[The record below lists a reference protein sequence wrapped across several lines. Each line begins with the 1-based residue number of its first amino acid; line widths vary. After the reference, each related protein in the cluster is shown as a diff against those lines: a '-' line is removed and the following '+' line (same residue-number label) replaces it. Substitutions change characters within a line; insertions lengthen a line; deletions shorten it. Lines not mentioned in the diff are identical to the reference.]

1 MSKVIYCPHLARA
14 NSLQSYCMMGKFP
27 PDCGICDC
35 KDKQFIEE
43 YSDINTRQRYMS
55 KADEQA
61 LKFYPVLFSEREGY
75 DKTDIQKE
83 RRNAF
88 ANGWEKAEKNLRL
101 TWQDVRRLIQIANQK
116 LYALDYEKV
125 MRMGEEAY
133 YTEILTQFKQ

>member
-1 MSKVIYCPHLARA
+1 
-14 NSLQSYCMMGKFP
+14 
-27 PDCGICDC
+27 
-35 KDKQFIEE
+35 
-43 YSDINTRQRYMS
+43 MS

-88 ANGWEKAEKNLRL
+88 ANGWEEAEKNLRL

-133 YTEILTQFKQ
+133 YTDILTQFKQ